1 MNELSFANGYALL
14 IGVGADLPATVRDAR
29 ALRELLV
36 DPHVAAYPSDQ
47 VILLDEQKASR
58 AGILG
63 AFDELLDKARGNP
76 DAVVIIYYSGHG
88 MKYRD
93 DDGTWRYCLVPYGY
107 APETPDETTL
117 SGAEFT
123 RCIEALQPKKL
134 LVLLD
139 CCHAGGVTK
148 ARGPGMQAAPIP
160 EELIA
165 YLSRGSGR
173 VVIASSKENELS
185 YVERDGVHSVFTA
198 CLLDVLRGQGVKQED
213 GYVRLFDVMGHLL
226 DEVPRRAAAQHP
238 LIKEVRDLDDNFPL
252 CYYAGGA
259 NAKLQARPA
268 ATSGTAYRSERMRGM
283 FQAEW
288 NLLQKKVLFLKRSL
302 LLSTRADE
310 KFALEVQITDEMTKL
325 GELERK
331 LTELEQG
338 KV

>member
-1 MNELSFANGYALL
+1 MSELFFTNGYALL

-36 DPHVAAYPSDQ
+36 DPHVAAYPREH

-76 DAVVIIYYSGHG
+76 DAMVIIYYSGHG

-93 DDGTWRYCLVPYGY
+93 DGGAWRYCLVPYGY
-107 APETPDETTL
+107 APESPDETTL

-139 CCHAGGVTK
+139 CCHAGGVAK
-148 ARGPGMQAAPIP
+148 ARPGMQAAPIP
-160 EELIA
+160 GELIA

-173 VVIASSKENELS
+173 VVIASSKEDELS

-198 CLLDVLRGQGVKQED
+198 CLLDVLRGQGVKQDD
-213 GYVRLFDVMGHLL
+213 GYVRLFDVMSHLL
-226 DEVPRRAAAQHP
+226 DAVPRRAAAQHP

-252 CYYAGGA
+252 CYYSGGA
-259 NAKLQARPA
+259 NAKLQVIPA
-268 ATSGTAYRSERMRGM
+268 ATSGAAYRSESLRGM

-288 NLLQKKVLFLKRSL
+288 DLLQKKIVFLKRSL

-310 KFALEVQITDEMTKL
+310 KFALELQITDEMTKL